1 MGYQHLLKINVTNV
15 FPTEPA
21 PPGLNYYVPIK
32 DLPFVHSW
40 DWDSFFYDVYETTT
54 IMSGLRTTTA
64 FGPEWLNLQYLSAA
78 DRDRVQTLGY
88 NPLFNMAGVGPV
100 VWGNEVVG
108 SAWHLPELM
117 TGLQVVED
125 LMKAVNYMLEKKQ
138 FELFPELGQQLN
150 MTAAKVSHV
159 IREHRFNQ
167 NLYFRDSDDLYG
179 YKIIEDWGW
188 RIEVPILPLM
198 AIKPIVL
205 DIRYETKTGKVAFV
219 MPNDCKE
226 TYAMW
231 NLLFLGGAP
240 RELEILCAK

>member
-1 MGYQHLLKINVTNV
+1 MTYKVLRQINVTNV
-15 FPTEPA
+15 FPTEQA

-32 DLPFVHSW
+32 ELPYSYVW
-40 DWDSFFYDVYETTT
+40 DWDFFLNAVYNETPG
-54 IMSGLRTTTA
+54 MAGLKTVRA
-64 FGPEWLNLQYLSAA
+64 FGPEWANLEYLPGIE
-78 DRDRVQTLGY
+78 RDQVQALGY
-88 NPLFNMAGVGPV
+88 NPIFNMHYVGNV
-100 VWGNEVVG
+100 VWGNEVQG
-108 SAWHLPELM
+108 SPWRLPDLM
-117 TGLQVVED
+117 SGHEVVED
-125 LMKAVNYMLEKKQ
+125 VSTAVNYLIAKKQ

-159 IREHRFNQ
+159 IRGHQELQ
-167 NLYFRDSDDLYG
+167 NLYSIDPNDPYC
-179 YKIIEDWGW
+179 YKIVEDWGW

-240 RELEILCAK
+240 RDLEILCAR